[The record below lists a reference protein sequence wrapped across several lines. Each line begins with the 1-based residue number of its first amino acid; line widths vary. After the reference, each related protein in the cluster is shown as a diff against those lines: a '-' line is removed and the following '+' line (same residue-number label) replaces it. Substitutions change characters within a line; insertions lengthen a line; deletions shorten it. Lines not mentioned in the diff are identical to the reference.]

1 MNRYLYHLLLLP
13 LLLTCSGCTLFH
25 SSGEEENTQRYSY
38 INQARY
44 NTITASG
51 KFVCLIDKERP
62 PAQQTIRDM
71 IKIAEQS
78 ALTVEFRTIPHSLR
92 IPSLLRAGKADVA
105 IGNYKI
111 NDAAEKHLDY
121 VNIRKAVCLLR
132 KDDPD
137 WKRLLA
143 SGIAILDAPDKKK

>member
-1 MNRYLYHLLLLP
+1 MNRPLYQLLLP
-13 LLLTCSGCTLFH
+13 LLVVCSGCTLSH
-25 SSGEEENTQRYSY
+25 SSGETENTQRYLH
-38 INQARY
+38 INQIRF

-62 PAQQTIRDM
+62 PAQQTIQDI

-78 ALTVEFRTIPHSLR
+78 ALTVEFRSVPHSLH

-105 IGNYKI
+105 IGNYRTA
-111 NDAAEKHLDY
+111 DAKEKHLDHLT
-121 VNIRKAVCLLR
+121 IRKAVCLLR

-137 WKRLLA
+137 WKRLLT
-143 SGIAILDAPDKKK
+143 SGIAILDAPGEKK

>member
-1 MNRYLYHLLLLP
+1 MNRHLYQLLLP
-13 LLLTCSGCTLFH
+13 MLLLCSGCTLFRTP
-25 SSGEEENTQRYSY
+25 GKEENTKRYLY
-38 INQARY
+38 VNQTRFH
-44 NTITASG
+44 TITASG

-78 ALTVEFRTIPHSLR
+78 ALTVEFRTVTHSLR

-111 NDAAEKHLDY
+111 NDATEKHLDY

-137 WKRLLA
+137 WKRLLT
-143 SGIAILDAPDKKK
+143 SGIAILDAPGEKK